1 MNSPDF
7 TPEELAM
14 VMKII
19 ETMSEEEC
27 EEAIQRIIEL
37 AEMQNTINEEFQ
49 KNPMVFSSCGVLQ

>member
-19 ETMSEEEC
+19 ENMTEDEC
-27 EEAIQRIIEL
+27 EDAIQRIMEL

-49 KNPMVFSSCGVLQ
+49 TNPMVFSSCEVLQ